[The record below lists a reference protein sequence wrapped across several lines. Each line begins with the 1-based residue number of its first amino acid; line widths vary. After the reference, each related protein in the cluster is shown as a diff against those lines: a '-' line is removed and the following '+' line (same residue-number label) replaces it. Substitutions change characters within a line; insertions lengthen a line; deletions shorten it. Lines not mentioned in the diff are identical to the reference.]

1 MTWFDILKDEDESD
15 ESYRDYRQTLSRS
28 PLSPEEIKVR
38 EIESRMRKL
47 ENMSF
52 SYSSS
57 VKERNPNN
65 KALQEAKREY
75 RNLKRQLSEINKE
88 TKRRRKEQRLALIP
102 INQEIKRIK
111 NELLNKKEVV
121 IQEFLKYVDSFGAD
135 NNIPLYKIT
144 DLGKTTAKGRV
155 FRKVYETAA
164 KESGIYG
171 FSKKINYENYEDFNV
186 DKMVNDFRN
195 ALEKAKETYKD
206 EIKELH
212 MSRIRNR

>member
-1 MTWFDILKDEDESD
+1 MSWFSILKDEDESD
-15 ESYRDYRQTLSRS
+15 WTPRRDYWQTVRRS
-28 PLSPEEIKVR
+28 PLSPEEMKIR
-38 EIESRMRKL
+38 EIENRMRKI
-47 ENMSF
+47 ENMTF
-52 SYSSS
+52 SYSTSGN
-57 VKERNPNN
+57 EIR
-65 KALQEAKREY
+65 EAKKEY
-75 RNLKRQLSEINKE
+75 KKLKRELSEINKE
-88 TKRRRKEQRLALIP
+88 IKRRRKEDRLALIP
-102 INQEIKRIK
+102 IKAEIKRIK

-121 IQEFLKYVDSFGAD
+121 IQEFLKYVDSFGID

>member
-1 MTWFDILKDEDESD
+1 MTWFEILKDDDDGWFPPSNRRWQ
-15 ESYRDYRQTLSRS
+15 SYDYQETLRQN
-28 PLSPEEIKVR
+28 PEEIR
-38 EIESRMRKL
+38 INEIKNRMRKL

-57 VKERNPNN
+57 VKEIR
-65 KALQEAKREY
+65 EAKKEY
-75 RNLKRQLSEINKE
+75 RNLKRELSEINKE
-88 TKRRRKEQRLALIP
+88 IKRKRKEQRLALIP
-102 INQEIKRIK
+102 INAEIKRIK

-121 IQEFLKYVDSFGAD
+121 IQEFLKYVDSFGRD
-135 NNIPLYKIT
+135 NLPPLSKIT

-171 FSKKINYENYEDFNV
+171 FSKKINVQNYEDFDV

-195 ALEKAKETYKD
+195 ALEKAKNTYKD
-206 EIKELH
+206 EIKELF
-212 MSRIRNR
+212 MNRIRNK